1 MRTTLT
7 LDDDVYEAV
16 RQRAFDQRRPIGD
29 VVSDLTKR
37 GLVAESEAKPKR
49 RLGFWTGQIT
59 IADDFDETPQEVL
72 DAMDEPLL

>member
-7 LDDDVYEAV
+7 LDDDVYAAV
-16 RQRAFDQRRPIGD
+16 RQRAFNERRPIGD

-37 GLVAESEAKPKR
+37 GLAAELQDQPAR
-49 RLGFWTGQIT
+49 RLGFWAGHGF
-59 IADDFDETPQEVL
+59 IADDFDETPKEVL